1 MRALR
6 SICVSLI
13 LHLHLAKVGR
23 GFMMALWDTSTP
35 KIDPNYH
42 SRSLRA
48 MTMSSTDRSVRQP
61 KKTIAYE
68 AALKDRGAPA
78 VILVRPYLDEN
89 VGSCARAMLNFG
101 LTDLRIIDPFCD
113 HLTPMARA
121 RASGADNVLEG
132 ARVFRGLDE
141 AVADLSEVIGTS
153 ARQRDMTITIVSP
166 EEAARLA
173 VGTLAN
179 FARGGA
185 RAGYM
190 FGSERNGLTN
200 EDLVY
205 ADRILQIPTN
215 PAFSSL
221 NLGQAVQI
229 CG

>member
-1 MRALR
+1 
-6 SICVSLI
+6 
-13 LHLHLAKVGR
+13 
-23 GFMMALWDTSTP
+23 MMPLWDTSTP

-42 SRSLRA
+42 SRSFRT
-48 MTMSSTDRSVRQP
+48 MIMSSTDRSVRQP

-153 ARQRDMTITIVSP
+153 ARQRDMTVTIVSP

-179 FARGGA
+179 FAQGGA

>member
-1 MRALR
+1 
-6 SICVSLI
+6 
-13 LHLHLAKVGR
+13 
-23 GFMMALWDTSTP
+23 
-35 KIDPNYH
+35 
-42 SRSLRA
+42 
-48 MTMSSTDRSVRQP
+48 MSSTDRSVRQP
-61 KKTIAYE
+61 RKTIAFE
-68 AALKDRGAPA
+68 AALRDKGAPA

-121 RASGADNVLEG
+121 RASGADNILEA
-132 ARVFRGLDE
+132 ARLFPDVGS

-153 ARQRDMTITIVSP
+153 ARQRDMTVKIVTP

-173 VGTLAN
+173 VGSLEA
-179 FARGGA
+179 FAQGGA

-190 FGSERNGLTN
+190 FGSERNGLMN

-205 ADRILQIPTN
+205 ATRLLQIPTN